1 MNAPDYNGVFVTG
14 TDTGIGKTFCSLL
27 LMQALQQRGLRVAGM
42 KPVASGGMYKQQQ
55 LVNDDALHLQQQS
68 DLQHPY
74 ELVNPYVFEPPIAPH
89 IAARQAG
96 QIIEPKKIQHAFQ
109 QLRATT
115 DQVVVEGVGGWRVP
129 LSESLSVSDLPILL
143 DLPVILVVGMKL
155 GCLNHALLT
164 IESIE
169 QHGVKLLGWIANT
182 IDPTFS
188 HHTDNQQTLESRLNA
203 PCLAQIP
210 CYSQSLSFGQRQ
222 QCAGNIKISW
232 L

>member
-55 LVNDDALHLQQQS
+55 LVNDDALRLQQQS

-129 LSESLSVSDLPILL
+129 LSDSLSVSDLPILL
-143 DLPVILVVGMKL
+143 DLPVILIVGMKL

-164 IESIE
+164 IESIK
-169 QHGVKLLGWIANT
+169 QHGVKLLGWIANS
-182 IDPTFS
+182 IDPDFEQQQANLHTLKS
-188 HHTDNQQTLESRLNA
+188 HINA
-203 PCLAQIP
+203 PCLAHIP
-210 CYSQSLSFGQRQ
+210 FFSASMNLEQRQ
-222 QCAGNIKISW
+222 QSATNINISW